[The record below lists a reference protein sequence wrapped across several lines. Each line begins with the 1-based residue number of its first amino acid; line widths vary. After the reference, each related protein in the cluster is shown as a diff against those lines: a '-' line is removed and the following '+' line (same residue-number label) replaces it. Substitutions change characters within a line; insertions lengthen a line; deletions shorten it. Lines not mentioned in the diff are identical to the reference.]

1 MRMVKKLL
9 RWVGTAVVLV
19 AVGIISLTFV
29 DFSSFRPQT
38 ERFLSSVTGH
48 TVKIEGPIRFLIA
61 PPLAV
66 GVRVGEL
73 TVSHNKIQQ
82 EAPLL
87 FAEQAEFHLKSSA
100 LINRRIE
107 LQRIVLS
114 GAKLTTDRPS
124 QDGPQW
130 DPQVWRVP
138 VVEEGFTVHLV
149 PQTILVSN
157 SMVHLVGERRDV
169 TVRLPRFVVEPAA
182 DDLDFHL
189 ESDWNGQPFG
199 IVGKVFAWKELLAA
213 KPVKIDVLARLGATQ
228 FKMIG
233 SAGDPAYTDGLKVKA
248 EGAGPDLN
256 DLARL
261 LSLPPLPPNNK
272 LLAKSDMQ
280 ITGNRFV
287 LSNLEATI
295 GRGSIAGDL
304 SGQIAA
310 DQTAHI
316 EGTLTSKRLDIDPFV
331 PEIDIAFDEKFRLPE
346 IKWPAARL
354 KAVQLDLGI
363 SAESALLRDAE
374 FGSLSARALLVGGAL
389 SLDPVS
395 LSYGEGNVRAR
406 LEATGQDKAE
416 LDGEI
421 VLSRIDAGQLSK
433 ALGLTETLSATVDF
447 GMQAKAS
454 GNSIKTI
461 LASVDGQTNL
471 LVDAG
476 SIKADLRSLV
486 GDELYSALNADG
498 ADVQSTEISCLVSRI
513 DFTGGVG
520 ISRGLLFETAH
531 TISTAR
537 GDIDL
542 NNETVDMVWAPRPR
556 DPTLLGRS
564 DDIRITGDLWKPDLK
579 AVVGRKARGIA
590 GTLGGIAFGKEGATL
605 LPLLDEHQSRNPCV
619 RSMAGL
625 PPLEAIEEIE
635 DEPPAA
641 ETAGLTP

>member
-1 MRMVKKLL
+1 MR
-9 RWVGTAVVLV
+9 
-19 AVGIISLTFV
+19 
-29 DFSSFRPQT
+29 
-38 ERFLSSVTGH
+38 
-48 TVKIEGPIRFLIA
+48 
-61 PPLAV
+61 
-66 GVRVGEL
+66 
-73 TVSHNKIQQ
+73 
-82 EAPLL
+82 
-87 FAEQAEFHLKSSA
+87 
-100 LINRRIE
+100 
-107 LQRIVLS
+107 
-114 GAKLTTDRPS
+114 
-124 QDGPQW
+124 
-130 DPQVWRVP
+130 
-138 VVEEGFTVHLV
+138 
-149 PQTILVSN
+149 
-157 SMVHLVGERRDV
+157 LVGEGRDIQF
-169 TVRLPRFVVEPAA
+169 RLPRLLVEPIA
-182 DDLDFHL
+182 DDLDIHL
-189 ESDWNGQPFG
+189 ESDWKGQPFG
-199 IVGKVFAWKELLAA
+199 IAGKIFAWKDLLEA
-213 KPVKIDVLARLGATQ
+213 KPVRIDVLARLNATH
-228 FKMIG
+228 FKMVG
-233 SAGDPAYTDGLKVKA
+233 NAGDPAYTDGLKVKV

-256 DLARL
+256 DLAQMVSL
-261 LSLPPLPPNNK
+261 PSLPPNGK
-272 LLAKSDMQ
+272 FLAKSDLH
-280 ITGNRFV
+280 ITNDRFV
-287 LSNLEATI
+287 MSNIAASI
-295 GRGSIAGDL
+295 GRGSVSGNL
-304 SGQIAA
+304 TGQIAA
-310 DQTAHI
+310 DQSAHI
-316 EGTLTSKRLDIDPFV
+316 EGTLTSKHLDLDPFV
-331 PEIDIAFDEKFRLPE
+331 PEIDVAFDERFYLPE
-346 IKWPAARL
+346 INWPAARL

-363 SAESALLRDAE
+363 AAETAMLRDAE
-374 FGSLSARALLVGGAL
+374 FGALSARVLLVGGTL

-406 LEATGQDKAE
+406 LQAAGQDKAE
-416 LDGEI
+416 FDGEI

-433 ALGLTETLSATVDF
+433 ALGLAETLSATVDF

-520 ISRGLLFETAH
+520 VSRGLLFETAH

-564 DDIRITGDLWKPDLK
+564 DDIRITGELWKPDLK

-625 PPLEAIEEIE
+625 PPLESIQEVE
-635 DEPPAA
+635 DELPAA
-641 ETAGLTP
+641 ETAELTP